1 MKFRHSAFL
10 IFALLIAIGFSSCTH
25 NYVCQCTI
33 KYSGQPGLPDSIVKQ
48 YTIKDTHSKAKS
60 LCEGN
65 SGSWMTNGITTKE
78 TCILY

>member
-1 MKFRHSAFL
+1 MKFRCSFFL
-10 IFALLIAIGFSSCTH
+10 FFALIIAIGFSSCTH

-33 KYSGQPGLPDSIVKQ
+33 KYTGAPGLPDSLVRE
-48 YTIKDTHSKAKS
+48 YTIKDTHDKAKS

-65 SGSWMTNGITTKE
+65 SGSWITNGITTTE